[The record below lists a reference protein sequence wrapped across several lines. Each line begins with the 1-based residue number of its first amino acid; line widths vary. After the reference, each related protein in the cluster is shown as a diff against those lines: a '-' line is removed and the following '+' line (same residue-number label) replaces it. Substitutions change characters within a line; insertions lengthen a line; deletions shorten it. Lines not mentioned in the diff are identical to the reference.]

1 MRDGACHSPPPQGA
15 EQPATTRIPRT
26 PALDGPVV
34 RLDVTAGGRVRVDVP
49 AGWCLPDR
57 LRRDLDALKPELLRA
72 LAPDLP
78 PVGSWPPSWCDL
90 FEERAG
96 AAAEAG
102 AVDPLA
108 AAEADLRLA
117 VWRGDVKG
125 LPVEAA

>member
-1 MRDGACHSPPPQGA
+1 MRDGARHSPPLQGA
-15 EQPATTRIPRT
+15 EPPATTRIPRT
-26 PALDGPVV
+26 VDNVV
-34 RLDVTAGGRVRVDVP
+34 RLEVAADGRVRVDVP
-49 AGWCLPDR
+49 AGWCLPER
-57 LRRDLDALKPELLRA
+57 LRRDLDALKPDLLRA

-78 PVGSWPPSWCDL
+78 PVGSWPPSWCEL

-117 VWRGDVKG
+117 VWRGDVEG
-125 LPVEAA
+125 LPVDAA